1 MDEGSGSQ
9 GTDLSSVDI
18 CLYAIILLL
27 CKYGACKN
35 IQKIT
40 VFGGGG
46 VKQVSAHAWE
56 TETLN
61 ELIATLS
68 GAPVSHRAA
77 EWVHQIPQSLLTRW
91 WAA

>member
-40 VFGGGG
+40 VFGGWGGGG
-46 VKQVSAHAWE
+46 VKQVSAHAGA

-61 ELIATLS
+61 ELIAALS

-77 EWVHQIPQSLLTRW
+77 ERVHQIPQSLLTRR
-91 WAA
+91 